1 MPMYSSV
8 YKTTPDKAIDKF
20 FKHRPNLE
28 EEWRDLFEQMLAT
41 GVDYYSDQIER
52 RTRFRAQ
59 WTFKAHLEYNNDETY
74 IALHLRY

>member
-28 EEWRDLFEQMLAT
+28 KEWRDLFEQMLAT
-41 GVDYYSDQIER
+41 GVDYYSDQLEGKLL
-52 RTRFRAQ
+52 FSSL
-59 WTFKAHLEYNNDETY
+59 WTFKARLEYNNDETY
-74 IALHLRY
+74 ISLRLR